1 MHLFKLCFSDFVKLV
16 TSNNNNNSMLASVTC
31 TAPVNIATI
40 KYWGKRDEN
49 LILPLNS
56 SLSGTL
62 HQDDLKTTTTAV
74 ASESF
79 EEDALWLNGKK
90 EDVNSVRYQ
99 NVLKTIRSRATKLM
113 DKKHFV
119 HICSINN
126 FPTAAGLASSASG
139 YACLVYV
146 LAQLYGVE
154 GDVSSIARLG
164 SGSACRS
171 MFGGFVKWEMGTKA
185 DGSDSIAVQV
195 APESHWPDMNIIVLV
210 VNDKKKETSSTDGM
224 QRSAQTSAMMK
235 ERCATTVPER
245 MVTIERAIQEH
256 DFQTFGDI
264 TMKDSDDFHEVC
276 ATTDPPIY
284 YLNDTSRYIMNLIHR
299 YNKLAGSV
307 RCAYTF
313 DAGPNA
319 CIYLPQE
326 SVAEVLSLFL
336 KHFPAGEGV
345 QNYYRGT
352 DEVFAKVNDY
362 QPPKNMH
369 TLYTPEVTFPNSLKY
384 ILHTRVG
391 PGPRILSDS
400 ESLINLETGLPKVSQ
415 Q

>member
-1 MHLFKLCFSDFVKLV
+1 
-16 TSNNNNNSMLASVTC
+16 MLASVTC

-40 KYWGKRDEN
+40 KYWGKRDEK
-49 LILPLNS
+49 LILPMNS

-79 EEDALWLNGKK
+79 TEDALWLNGKK
-90 EDVNSVRYQ
+90 EDVNAPRYQ
-99 NVLKTIRSRATKLM
+99 NVLKTIRSRATKLT

-146 LAQLYGVE
+146 LAQLYGVD
-154 GDVSSIARLG
+154 GDISSIARIG

-171 MFGGFVKWEMGTKA
+171 MFGGFVKWEMGVKE
-185 DGSDSIAVQV
+185 DGTDSVAVQV
-195 APESHWPDMNIIVLV
+195 QPETHWPEMNIIVLV

-224 QRSAQTSAMMK
+224 QKSVQTSPLMK
-235 ERCATTVPER
+235 ERCATTVPTR
-245 MVTIERAIQEH
+245 MKDIEEAINKR
-256 DFQTFGDI
+256 DFETFGDI

-276 ATTDPPIY
+276 ATTTPPIY
-284 YLNDTSRYIMNLIHR
+284 YLNDTSRYIMNLIHKF
-299 YNKLAGSV
+299 NKMSGSIK
-307 RCAYTF
+307 CAYTF

-326 SVAEVLSLFL
+326 NTIEVLSLFL
-336 KHFPAGEGV
+336 KHFPD
-345 QNYYRGT
+345 QDLTRYYRGPKSNI
-352 DEVFAKVNDY
+352 ELIQNY
-362 QPPKNMH
+362 CPPKSVQ
-369 TLYTPEVTFPNSLKY
+369 TLYAPETTFANSLKY
-384 ILHTRVG
+384 IIHTKIG
-391 PGPRILSDS
+391 PGPQTLSES
-400 ESLINLETGLPKVSQ
+400 ESLINLETGLPKELN
-415 Q
+415 

>member
-1 MHLFKLCFSDFVKLV
+1 
-16 TSNNNNNSMLASVTC
+16 MLSSITC

-40 KYWGKRDEN
+40 KYWGKRDEK

-74 ASESF
+74 ASENF
-79 EEDALWLNGKK
+79 TEDAIWLNGKK
-90 EDVNSVRYQ
+90 EDINTTRYQ
-99 NVLKTIRSRATKLM
+99 NVLRMIRSRATKLM

-146 LAQLYGVE
+146 LAQLYGVS
-154 GDVSSIARLG
+154 GDISAIARIG

-171 MFGGFVKWEMGTKA
+171 VYGGFVKWEMGA
-185 DGSDSIAVQV
+185 ESDGSDSIAVQV
-195 APESHWPDMNIIVLV
+195 APETHWPEMNIIVLV

-224 QRSAQTSAMMK
+224 QRSAATSPMMK
-235 ERCATTVPER
+235 ERCATIVPQR
-245 MVTIERAIQEH
+245 MRDIEAAIQAR

-276 ATTDPPIY
+276 ATTDPAIY
-284 YLNDTSRYIMNLIHR
+284 YLNDTSRYIMNLVHK
-299 YNKLAGSV
+299 YNKMSGKIK
-307 RCAYTF
+307 CAYTF

-319 CIYLPQE
+319 CIYLPE
-326 SVAEVLSLFL
+326 ENVVEALALFT
-336 KHFPAGEGV
+336 KHFPGSDLST
-345 QNYYRGT
+345 YYRGS
-352 DEVFAKVNDY
+352 DKSNIEKIEHY
-362 QPPKNMH
+362 QPPKNIQ
-369 TLYTPEVTFPNSLKY
+369 TLFAPEVTFADSLKY
-384 ILHTRVG
+384 ILHTKIG
-391 PGPRILSDS
+391 PGPQILDES
-400 ESLINLETGLPKVSQ
+400 ESLIDKSTGLPKYVAADPSKINN
-415 Q
+415 